1 MKYNLILANKSQ
13 QVFLGVIPLDSSSER
28 LLSVTVTMVMSIP
41 LISHFLGLFLVNL
54 SCPAPAHRKLTIL
67 PSFYFCE
74 VLKQQKTIQIFTSK
88 GFGFV
93 VL

>member
-54 SCPAPAHRKLTIL
+54 SRPAPAL
-67 PSFYFCE
+67 PA
-74 VLKQQKTIQIFTSK
+74 LQR
-88 GFGFV
+88 
-93 VL
+93 

>member
-13 QVFLGVIPLDSSSER
+13 QVFLGVIPLYSSSER

-54 SCPAPAHRKLTIL
+54 SSPAPALQASQR
-67 PSFYFCE
+67 
-74 VLKQQKTIQIFTSK
+74 
-88 GFGFV
+88 
-93 VL
+93 

>member
-1 MKYNLILANKSQ
+1 MKYNPILANKSQ

-54 SCPAPAHRKLTIL
+54 SCPAPALQAWQR
-67 PSFYFCE
+67 
-74 VLKQQKTIQIFTSK
+74 
-88 GFGFV
+88 
-93 VL
+93 

>member
-54 SCPAPAHRKLTIL
+54 SFPAPALQASQR
-67 PSFYFCE
+67 
-74 VLKQQKTIQIFTSK
+74 
-88 GFGFV
+88 
-93 VL
+93 

>member
-13 QVFLGVIPLDSSSER
+13 QVFLGIIPLDSSSER

-54 SCPAPAHRKLTIL
+54 SVQRLHCQLCSGSLGNFGIFAITMELAPENL
-67 PSFYFCE
+67 
-74 VLKQQKTIQIFTSK
+74 
-88 GFGFV
+88 
-93 VL
+93 